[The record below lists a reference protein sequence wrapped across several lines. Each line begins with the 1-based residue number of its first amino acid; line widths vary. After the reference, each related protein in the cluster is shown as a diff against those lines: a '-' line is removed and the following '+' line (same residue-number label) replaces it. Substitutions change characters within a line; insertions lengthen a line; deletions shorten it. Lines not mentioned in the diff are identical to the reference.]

1 VIRRLLVLVLVA
13 ATASACGGSTTPPS
27 STADPVEA
35 LGGATWPKDA
45 QAAQAIFDRLPDTIA
60 GLARADAGALQ
71 ATYGSTAK
79 DRIRI
84 WVDDFG
90 GSECPGLTTPTLL
103 RITIK
108 KAGHFKQE
116 RATPDDPS
124 QLRPFAYLLS
134 GSDADGSAAAWAS
147 EGSTWI
153 YVVIAPDADAREAAL
168 RAMTAAATAPAS

>member
-1 VIRRLLVLVLVA
+1 VIRRLFVLVLVA
-13 ATASACGGSTTPPS
+13 ATASACGGSPTTPS
-27 STADPVEA
+27 AADPVEA
-35 LGGATWPKDA
+35 LAGVTWPRDA
-45 QAAQAIFDRLPDTIA
+45 QAAQAIFDRLPDTI
-60 GLARADAGALQ
+60 GDLPRADAGALQ
-71 ATYGSTAK
+71 ATYGSSAK
-79 DRIRI
+79 DQIRI

-134 GSDADGSAAAWAS
+134 GSDGDGSAAAWAS
-147 EGSTWI
+147 AGSTWI
-153 YVVIAPDADAREAAL
+153 YVIVAPDAGAREAAL
-168 RAMTAAATAPAS
+168 RAMTAAAAPAS

>member
-1 VIRRLLVLVLVA
+1 VIRRLFVLLLVI
-13 ATASACGGSTTPPS
+13 ATASACGGSPATPS
-27 STADPVEA
+27 AAADPVEA
-35 LGGATWPKDA
+35 LAGITWPREA
-45 QAAQAIFDRLPDTIA
+45 QAAQAIFDRLPATLA
-60 GLARADAGALQ
+60 GLPRAEAGALQ
-71 ATYGSTAK
+71 ATYGSGGEQV
-79 DRIRI
+79 RF

-103 RITIK
+103 RVTLK

-134 GSDADGSAAAWAS
+134 HSDADGSAAAWAS

-153 YVVIAPDADAREAAL
+153 YVLIAPDAAARDDAL
-168 RAMTAAATAPAS
+168 RAMTTAATAPAP

>member
-1 VIRRLLVLVLVA
+1 MIGRLLLLVLVA

-27 STADPVEA
+27 SSSDPVDA
-35 LGGATWPKDA
+35 LGSVTWPRDA

-60 GLARADAGALQ
+60 GLPRADAGALQ

-79 DRIRI
+79 DRVRI

-103 RITIK
+103 RITVK

-134 GSDADGSAAAWAS
+134 GSHADGSAAAWAS
-147 EGSTWI
+147 AGSTWI
-153 YVVIAPDADAREAAL
+153 YVVVAPDAGAREAAL
-168 RAMTAAATAPAS
+168 RAMTTAAAAPAS

>member
-1 VIRRLLVLVLVA
+1 VIRRLLALVFVA
-13 ATASACGGSTTPPS
+13 ATASACGGSATAPPS
-27 STADPVEA
+27 AADPVDA
-35 LGGATWPKDA
+35 LGGVTWPKDA
-45 QAAQAIFDRLPDTIA
+45 QAAQAIFDGLPDTIA
-60 GLARADAGALQ
+60 GLPRADAGALQ

-79 DRIRI
+79 GQIRI

-134 GSDADGSAAAWAS
+134 GSDEDGSAAAWAS
-147 EGSTWI
+147 AGSTWI
-153 YVVIAPDADAREAAL
+153 YVVVAPDADAREAAL
-168 RAMTAAATAPAS
+168 RAMTAAAAAPAS